1 MGNFCGTYLM
11 LNVKSNLSIKHE
23 ETVGTCSHLVSTF
36 CHSSSA
42 RKKKQT
48 KALEREKMQKQ
59 KDLFWFKVGDDE
71 TDACKNVDESSVQII
86 PGPPGDSCK
95 EDEERFCF
103 CGKKGS
109 GSTNWKFIC
118 GTCYANKPFSFK
130 IERPDDPH
138 SLKLSGEKL
147 KQKLD

>member
-23 ETVGTCSHLVSTF
+23 ES
-36 CHSSSA
+36 
-42 RKKKQT
+42 
-48 KALEREKMQKQ
+48 
-59 KDLFWFKVGDDE
+59 
-71 TDACKNVDESSVQII
+71 DACKNVDESSVQII

-147 KQKLD
+147 KHKLDDKLGKRPKQDG

>member
-1 MGNFCGTYLM
+1 MNKLLALVVLT
-11 LNVKSNLSIKHE
+11 LSLLAIIQAQE
-23 ETVGTCSHLVSTF
+23 
-36 CHSSSA
+36 
-42 RKKKQT
+42 RKNRPRPW
-48 KALEREKMQKQ
+48 EREKMQKQ

-71 TDACKNVDESSVQII
+71 TEACKNVDESSVQII

-138 SLKLSGEKL
+138 SLKLLGEKM
-147 KQKLD
+147 KQKLNDKLGTRPKQDG